1 MNATEL
7 KEKQRHL
14 RAGFPES
21 LSLRVH
27 RAISW
32 LKKAETTEDQDM
44 QFIAL
49 WIAFNASYAK
59 EVNYQTGDKFTFRQ
73 FFFEILKL
81 DSEQRIYQMVW
92 QKFSNTL
99 RLLLGNKY
107 IFQPYWDYHN
117 GLISKTAWEIDFKE
131 ANDAVRD
138 ALQQQNTAK
147 LLDLIF
153 QRIYTL
159 RNQIIHGGATWNS
172 AVNRQQLK
180 DCSAFLTAFLP
191 IIIELQMD
199 HSEYDWG
206 KAFYP
211 LVTDD

>member
-1 MNATEL
+1 M
-7 KEKQRHL
+7 
-14 RAGFPES
+14 
-21 LSLRVH
+21 RV
-27 RAISW
+27 
-32 LKKAETTEDQDM
+32 
-44 QFIAL
+44 
-49 WIAFNASYAK
+49 
-59 EVNYQTGDKFTFRQ
+59 
-73 FFFEILKL
+73 
-81 DSEQRIYQMVW
+81 
-92 QKFSNTL
+92 
-99 RLLLGNKY
+99 LLNNKY

-147 LLDLIF
+147 FLDLIF

-172 AVNRQQLK
+172 AINRQQLK
-180 DCSAFLTAFLP
+180 DCSAFLTVFLP
-191 IIIELQMD
+191 IIVDLQMD
-199 HSEYDWG
+199 HSEHDWG